1 MLLAAI
7 KELYHVSIYLHV
19 CECTYIPVRDH
30 FVHDYL
36 PAINYTFNT
45 TLKQSKIEAIAYP
58 NPAEELLNIE
68 YRAAKR
74 EQVQLR
80 IVDLKGQILK
90 ELNWFVQ
97 QGPNI
102 RSIYV
107 EQLVKGVYT
116 LQLTQGTTTTN
127 LLFVKK

>member
-1 MLLAAI
+1 MPI
-7 KELYHVSIYLHV
+7 RIQRKHY
-19 CECTYIPVRDH
+19 
-30 FVHDYL
+30 
-36 PAINYTFNT
+36 
-45 TLKQSKIEAIAYP
+45 
-58 NPAEELLNIE
+58 LLNIE

-80 IVDLKGQILK
+80 IVGVKGQILK

-116 LQLTQGTTTTN
+116 LQLTQGTTTTTTN
-127 LLFVKK
+127 LLFIKK